1 MKRRYLIFLLDDYCT
16 YISLINRLHICHNY
30 FLWNMETEKR
40 KARYI
45 KTKKEYEYFSFTD
58 PSQFVFLVTSIITY
72 MNMKTKKCN
81 SEVWRAWTWDYE
93 CGMEL
98 IQNVTRRSSAWTLS
112 ASLLGLVA
120 RRLSRF
126 WISTKKLFPPYI
138 ICIFYLFPPPSIHN
152 MHFIPT

>member
-30 FLWNMETEKR
+30 FLWNMETEKGIKQR
-40 KARYI
+40 

-98 IQNVTRRSSAWTLS
+98 IQNVTRRSSAWTFS
-112 ASLLGLVA
+112 ASLLGLVRWPDIQILDIHQEA
-120 RRLSRF
+120 
-126 WISTKKLFPPYI
+126 ISF
-138 ICIFYLFPPPSIHN
+138 IHN
-152 MHFIPT
+152 MHFLPFSSTLNT